1 MPSDYAPEYTPELSK
16 SYLDSITGDIDDL
29 GRIDEGRASA
39 EAASRGLLDQGAFM
53 GSATGRVRQGVAREK
68 SRNIGAFNL
77 NVAEARRGER
87 LGEKSRGWNV
97 EDRNFGAAE
106 AEKSR
111 AFQKQMAE
119 IGYQFEKDQADKAGK
134 FSWGGFASGVA
145 GKAIGAGVGGYAG
158 GLGAAAGACWVARE
172 VYGKDNPQWLV
183 FRLWLFNIAPTW
195 FRDLYLRHGER
206 FAQFISDKP
215 TVKAIIRRWMD
226 SRIRTGVAHVIS

>member
-111 AFQKQMAE
+111 AFNREMAHL
-119 IGYQFEKDQADKAGK
+119 GYQFDDASSRRDMFRAQQGAVMGSGIQIGTKLAGM
-134 FSWGGFASGVA
+134 AL
-145 GKAIGAGVGGYAG
+145 GGYWG
-158 GLGAAAGACWVARE
+158 
-172 VYGKDNPQWLV
+172 
-183 FRLWLFNIAPTW
+183 
-195 FRDLYLRHGER
+195 
-206 FAQFISDKP
+206 
-215 TVKAIIRRWMD
+215 
-226 SRIRTGVAHVIS
+226 

>member
-87 LGEKSRGWNV
+87 LGEKSRAWNV
-97 EDRNFGAAE
+97 EDRDFGAAE

-119 IGYQFEKDQADKAGK
+119 MGYGFQRDQDKFDA
-134 FSWGGFASGVA
+134 GGFAA
-145 GKAIGAGVGGYAG
+145 GLAGTALSAYGGGY
-158 GLGAAAGACWVARE
+158 LGAAGAKR
-172 VYGKDNPQWLV
+172 GG
-183 FRLWLFNIAPTW
+183 R
-195 FRDLYLRHGER
+195 
-206 FAQFISDKP
+206 
-215 TVKAIIRRWMD
+215 
-226 SRIRTGVAHVIS
+226 